1 MKLGFI
7 GLGSMGSGMAR
18 NLLRAGHE
26 LTVYNRTRA
35 KGEALAGEGA
45 KVASTPAEACGG
57 EAVLSMLAD
66 DAAVEAV
73 VFGEH
78 GILTAATAG
87 LIHVS
92 MSTISTALSRR
103 LAAAHAERGQ
113 GYVAAPV
120 FGRPEAAAAAKLMVV
135 AAGKPE
141 SVDRCQP
148 ALECLGQKVFN
159 AGPEPEKANLI
170 KVSGNFMLAA
180 MLETFG
186 EVFAVLRKSG
196 VDLKLFLEIVNGNL
210 FRSPVYEGYGK
221 AAAEGRFEPAG
232 FKLRLGL
239 KDVKLALAAA
249 EEVTAPMPLGS
260 LLRDQFLSGVARG
273 YGDIDW
279 CGLARVIAEDAGLKQ
294 Q

>member
-18 NLLRAGHE
+18 NLLKGGHE
-26 LTVYNRTRA
+26 LTVYNRTRQKA
-35 KGEALAGEGA
+35 EPLASEGA
-45 KVASTPAEACGG
+45 KIAASPADACQGD
-57 EAVLSMLAD
+57 AVITMLAD
-66 DAAVEAV
+66 DGAVEAV
-73 VFGEH
+73 VFGGD
-78 GILTAATAG
+78 GILTADTPA
-87 LIHVS
+87 LIHIS

-103 LAAAHAERGQ
+103 LAAAHSKHGQ

-120 FGRPEAAAAAKLMVV
+120 FGRPEAAAAAKLIVV

-141 SVDRCQP
+141 AVERCRP
-148 ALECLGQKVFN
+148 ALELLGQKVFN
-159 AGPEPEKANLI
+159 AGPEPEQANLI
-170 KVSGNFMLAA
+170 KVLGNFMLAS
-180 MLETFG
+180 MLETLG
-186 EVFAVLRKSG
+186 EAFAVLRKSG
-196 VDLKLFLEIVNGNL
+196 VDPKLFLEIVNGNL
-210 FRSPVYEGYGK
+210 FRSPVYEGYGN

-249 EEVTAPMPLGS
+249 EEVTTPMPLGS

-279 CGLARVIAEDAGLKQ
+279 AGLAKVIAEDAGLK
-294 Q
+294 